1 MTTDY
6 SVFFAPCNFC
16 PWSSTFANSCA
27 RSQICPQLWL
37 NRDITRHWDSPSLKF
52 TNWQLRRKG
61 QKYNGGQYLPVYSNI
76 YIDNIQK
83 KIITTSKT
91 LIFFRNLNC
100 VKNIKYMLL
109 IFIIHVY
116 LKITLSFYS
125 VNWPLPLRWH
135 FLFNKKYRSRISK
148 LGELILKRSLD
159 SEFLFY
165 TNFRGIK

>member
-61 QKYNGGQYLPVYSNI
+61 QKYNGGQYLPVYSNMI
-76 YIDNIQK
+76 TYRK
-83 KIITTSKT
+83 KLLPLRKT

-109 IFIIHVY
+109 IFNTCILENHTV
-116 LKITLSFYS
+116 
-125 VNWPLPLRWH
+125 
-135 FLFNKKYRSRISK
+135 FLFSQLTITFKMTFS
-148 LGELILKRSLD
+148 
-159 SEFLFY
+159 FQ
-165 TNFRGIK
+165 